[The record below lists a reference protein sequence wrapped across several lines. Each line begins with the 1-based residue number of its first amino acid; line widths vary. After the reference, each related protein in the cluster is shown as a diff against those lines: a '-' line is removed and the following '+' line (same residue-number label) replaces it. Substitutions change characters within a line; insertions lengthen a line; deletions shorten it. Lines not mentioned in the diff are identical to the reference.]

1 VVGSRVAGV
10 PILADQCQ
18 ARPAVAVTED
28 IVVGSRV
35 VGVPILAGQCQARP
49 AVAVTEDIVVGNR
62 VVGVPILDGQRQARL
77 VAAVTQAGVTAAGRR
92 ELDHAEATQ
101 EADRMAAL
109 LMEDTIT
116 TK

>member
-1 VVGSRVAGV
+1 MVGSRVVGA

-18 ARPAVAVTED
+18 ARPAVAVTEG

-35 VGVPILAGQCQARP
+35 VGVPILADQRQARP
-49 AVAVTEDIVVGNR
+49 AVAGTE
-62 VVGVPILDGQRQARL
+62 
-77 VAAVTQAGVTAAGRR
+77 AAVTAAGRR
-92 ELDHAEATQ
+92 ELDRAEATQ
-101 EADRMAAL
+101 EAGRMAAL

>member
-1 VVGSRVAGV
+1 MLGGQRQARLVAAVTEGIVVGSRVAGV

-28 IVVGSRV
+28 IVVGS
-35 VGVPILAGQCQARP
+35 
-49 AVAVTEDIVVGNR
+49 R